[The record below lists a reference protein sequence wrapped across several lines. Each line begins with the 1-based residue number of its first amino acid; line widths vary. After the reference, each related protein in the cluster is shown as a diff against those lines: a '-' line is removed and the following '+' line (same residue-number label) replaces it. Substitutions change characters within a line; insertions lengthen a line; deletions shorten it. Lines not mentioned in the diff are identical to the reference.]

1 MGLSKYFSW
10 IDQTNVS
17 EQRWEVPRNFC
28 LFSNWT
34 NNCSAGVRGPNSDL
48 PEAYLNVLSSQE
60 RGFRSFSLCN
70 RIFENKLSCCALG
83 HQDMQNLCISLP
95 SWLSFR
101 FGFVPKKQF
110 LWKPVRPNVL
120 PENQIK
126 SSPTGL
132 RRDNSVSNVLD
143 SFICH
148 FFYHHGNFKIPLTG
162 PAPNT
167 ANSCQRKLCPKCWT
181 NQTWWNSWNLLGP
194 IFSPNNT
201 DISYYP
207 SFFPDQ
213 SEWEIPNVKTT
224 IRKIAVNLMTK
235 KHLSFANWVTTDLL

>member
-1 MGLSKYFSW
+1 
-10 IDQTNVS
+10 
-17 EQRWEVPRNFC
+17 
-28 LFSNWT
+28 
-34 NNCSAGVRGPNSDL
+34 
-48 PEAYLNVLSSQE
+48 
-60 RGFRSFSLCN
+60 
-70 RIFENKLSCCALG
+70 
-83 HQDMQNLCISLP
+83 MQNLCISLP

-143 SFICH
+143 RFICH
-148 FFYHHGNFKIPLTG
+148 LIFYHPSNFKIPLTG

-181 NQTWWNSWNLLGP
+181 NQTWWNSWNLLGLK
-194 IFSPNNT
+194 NT
-201 DISYYP
+201 DPIILSDAFGTQNFGQGA
-207 SFFPDQ
+207 SKC
-213 SEWEIPNVKTT
+213 EREMPNVKIT
-224 IRKIAVNLMTK
+224 IRKIIVYCLQFIFVFISIFSYIHHFLFLGLKVWHINWWWGWIERQRPSWLICCLIWGWTEK
-235 KHLSFANWVTTDLL
+235 KQTSGPKWKTIWKMSKIANCVTTDLL